1 MEVTW
6 EMTIEFNKIGE
17 TKWVK
22 DLQVSLLDSTELFVK
37 SNSLSKLVNM
47 SVNLIGLNL
56 NIKEENGNVVV
67 TCNM

>member
-1 MEVTW
+1 
-6 EMTIEFNKIGE
+6 MTIEFNKIGE

-56 NIKEENGNVVV
+56 NIKEENGHVVV